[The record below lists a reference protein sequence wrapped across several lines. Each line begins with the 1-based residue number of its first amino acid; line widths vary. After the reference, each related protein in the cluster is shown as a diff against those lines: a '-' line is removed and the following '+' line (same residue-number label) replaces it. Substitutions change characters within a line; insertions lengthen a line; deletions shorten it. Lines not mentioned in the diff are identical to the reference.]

1 MNKSTIF
8 GLSLGALVCAGLA
21 IQLVPVPLTN
31 PPVLSDIAAPAE
43 VKAILK
49 TSCYDCHSN
58 ESVWPWYSRVAPV
71 SWLVAADA
79 ARGRRHLNFSTWD
92 GYPPEIRAKKLAR
105 TVREVAKGDMP
116 PWYYTIKHT
125 DARLT
130 PAQRSLLQTWAA
142 QAK

>member
-58 ESVWPWYSRVAPV
+58 ESVWPWYSRLKP
-71 SWLVAADA
+71 
-79 ARGRRHLNFSTWD
+79 R
-92 GYPPEIRAKKLAR
+92 
-105 TVREVAKGDMP
+105 
-116 PWYYTIKHT
+116 
-125 DARLT
+125 
-130 PAQRSLLQTWAA
+130 
-142 QAK
+142 